1 MVIETSTPVPW
12 TQPDADPK
20 FDQFAFQVEMGP
32 HSMGSFHPNGANVA
46 MADGSVR
53 FLNRGVDNQTLR
65 LLIQPADGQVVNV
78 P

>member
-1 MVIETSTPVPW
+1 MPTPSSISSHFRSKWVPI
-12 TQPDADPK
+12 A
-20 FDQFAFQVEMGP
+20 
-32 HSMGSFHPNGANVA
+32 MGSFHPNGANVA